1 MVETRE
7 DTVLVELE
15 TPRTACCGASACRA
29 PCESAGEPVLLRV
42 QKPGGPELRP
52 GQPVE
57 LRRGGLVSQGL
68 ISLLPPAAGFVL
80 VYALAAR
87 LVPLAEFLG
96 GAAGEG
102 ARALAGLIGM
112 FLLALPV
119 YIFRRHHQ
127 PREFFTLKGTITNRV
142 LEQVH

>member
-1 MVETRE
+1 MVETRG

-15 TPRTACCGASACRA
+15 APRTACCGASACRT

-42 QKPGGPELRP
+42 QKAGGPELRP

-80 VYALAAR
+80 AYA
-87 LVPLAEFLG
+87 LAEFLG
-96 GAAGEG
+96 GTAGEG